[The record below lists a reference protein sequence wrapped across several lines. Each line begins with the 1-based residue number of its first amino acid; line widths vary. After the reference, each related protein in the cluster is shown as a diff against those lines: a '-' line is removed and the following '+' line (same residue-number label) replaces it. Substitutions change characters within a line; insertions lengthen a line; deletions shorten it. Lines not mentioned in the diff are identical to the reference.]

1 MGPGEGSQALQG
13 SGLGWGQGLGWA
25 LAASNRSPSRCS
37 LFPATFSSLTDAF
50 LPFQVLP
57 PQELS

>member
-25 LAASNRSPSRCS
+25 LAASNRSRCS